1 MRVCLHEYVAL
12 FDMYS
17 DVCLQVAHFKD
28 YIPKAF
34 PTSSDLILDAE
45 VLLVDTATG
54 NPLPF
59 GTLGVHKVSAS
70 LQGVWCL
77 VAALCSPW
85 GLLFYYYFYISLY
98 WCNLLIHVSMII

>member
-1 MRVCLHEYVAL
+1 MRVCMREYMAL
-12 FDMYS
+12 FDIYS

-59 GTLGVHKVSAS
+59 GTLGVHKVSA
-70 LQGVWCL
+70 CL
-77 VAALCSPW
+77 
-85 GLLFYYYFYISLY
+85 
-98 WCNLLIHVSMII
+98 